1 MENENSE
8 SAGTE
13 PKIIKGQIDYVLKF
27 TEKDVEIV
35 YSPQTD
41 HVNLVALL
49 IANECAM
56 RAKENLTTFLNQN
69 RGEKSPEIKKAKDRL
84 NWAGKTST
92 GLGIQIQALIEMI
105 AYSNNPDVIKE
116 QRQVMANE
124 MIKKMEAQIKAGE
137 TPEGMTIT
145 KQNDILD
152 T

>member
-1 MENENSE
+1 MKTQEEKQFEALVNIEN
-8 SAGTE
+8 
-13 PKIIKGQIDYVLKF
+13 KF
-27 TEKDVEIV
+27 QKVI
-35 YSPQTD
+35 
-41 HVNLVALL
+41 N
-49 IANECAM
+49 
-56 RAKENLTTFLNQN
+56 
-69 RGEKSPEIKKAKDRL
+69 EIKKAKDRL